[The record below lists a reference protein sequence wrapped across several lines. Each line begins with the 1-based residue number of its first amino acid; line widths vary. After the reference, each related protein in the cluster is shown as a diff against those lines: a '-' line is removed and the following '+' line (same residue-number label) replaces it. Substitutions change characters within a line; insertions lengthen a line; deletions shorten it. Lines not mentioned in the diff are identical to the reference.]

1 MANATAVTVV
11 KDGRE
16 QFQGIFDRVFEVRAT
31 IDADSL
37 ADGAGDS
44 DTIAVPGVALGDVV
58 IGFSLS
64 VDLAGMTAT
73 AYVSAADTVTVR
85 FQNESGT
92 NPLNLGPATIKVLVG
107 RPGW

>member
-1 MANATAVTVV
+1 MANATNVVVV

-16 QFQGIFDRVFEVRAT
+16 QFQGVFDRVFEVRAT

-37 ADGAGDS
+37 ADGAGDN
-44 DTIAVPGVALGDVV
+44 DTITVPGVALGDMVLG
-58 IGFSLS
+58 ISLG
-64 VDLAGMTAT
+64 VDLAGMTVT
-73 AYVSAADTVTVR
+73 GWVSAANTVTVR

-92 NPLNLGPATIKVLVG
+92 NPLNLGETTIRVLVG

>member
-1 MANATAVTVV
+1 MANATSVTVV
-11 KDGRE
+11 KNGRE

-37 ADGAGDS
+37 ADGAGDN
-44 DTIAVPGVALGDVV
+44 DTIAVPGVALGDMVLG
-58 IGFSLS
+58 ISLG
-64 VDLAGMTAT
+64 VDLAGMTVT
-73 AYVSAADTVTVR
+73 GWVSAADVVTVR

-92 NPLNLGPATIKVLVG
+92 NPLNLGETTIKVLVG

>member
-1 MANATAVTVV
+1 MANATSVVVV

-37 ADGAGDS
+37 ADGAGDN
-44 DTIAVPGVALGDVV
+44 DTIAVPGVALGDMVLG
-58 IGFSLS
+58 ISLG
-64 VDLAGMTAT
+64 VDLAGMTVT
-73 AYVSAADTVTVR
+73 GWVSAADVVTVR

-92 NPLNLGPATIKVLVG
+92 NPLNLASTTIKVLIG

>member
-1 MANATAVTVV
+1 MANATNVVVV

-16 QFQGIFDRVFEVRAT
+16 QFQGVFDRVWEVRAT

-37 ADGAGDS
+37 ADAAGDN
-44 DTIAVPGVALGDVV
+44 DTITVPGVALGDIV
-58 IGFSLS
+58 IGFSLG

-73 AYVSAADTVTVR
+73 AYVSAANTVTVR
-85 FQNESGT
+85 FQNESAT
-92 NPLNLGPATIKVLVG
+92 NPLNLGETTIKVLIG